1 MLVAVGHVVAALVA
15 VAALVV
21 KLGALLRDP
30 KDQKIWAS
38 VAICLGC
45 GLAVTVGWAPVHSAV
60 DQFTRVP
67 NLAKLAEHG
76 SALLTA
82 TAIQFLFLHLGDP
95 QRARR
100 QIRRRLVLLAVV
112 FTVMATMFWAADFPT
127 SEPLHFADRY
137 GDLPEVGVYMLAFLL
152 YLAVSVA
159 DILRMSL
166 GYARYAGTRLKVV
179 MRLLSAGAAFGGAYV
194 GHKAFFIALKLADG
208 SAPWSEPVVSQT
220 LVTLSV
226 SFTCSSF
233 VLSTIWKFV
242 DDLRVWP
249 RRSEAYRQLHALW
262 YLLYQAVPTIALQPP
277 RRPERARG
285 VAWGAGQRLYRRCV
299 EIGDG
304 LQATGQ
310 LDPRRKAAARRRAIE
325 AGWDQDRAVA
335 AGEAAAILSAVHRQ
349 RQEPLVRPE
358 TGAGL
363 EQRPPLIE
371 RMDVD
376 AEARRL
382 GMISAALQEPFV
394 RAAAAEAVDSGTEV
408 HQSRATSAGS
418 GGRRD
423 PGLPGVAAAQVGHRD
438 GLAGLDRPQGTDERL
453 KRVDTLT
460 GHLRDDVPGPQ
471 TGGGRRTV
479 FVDVADQDTPVGA
492 GIQRP
497 GDLRGQA
504 RHRDPEVRLGDPA
517 VVEEVVGDVQGGG
530 GGDREAD

>member
-285 VAWGAGQRLYRRCV
+285 VAWAPASGCT
-299 EIGDG
+299 GDAWKSVMDCRP
-304 LQATGQ
+304 QANWT
-310 LDPRRKAAARRRAIE
+310 RA
-325 AGWDQDRAVA
+325 
-335 AGEAAAILSAVHRQ
+335 
-349 RQEPLVRPE
+349 
-358 TGAGL
+358 
-363 EQRPPLIE
+363 
-371 RMDVD
+371 
-376 AEARRL
+376 
-382 GMISAALQEPFV
+382 
-394 RAAAAEAVDSGTEV
+394 
-408 HQSRATSAGS
+408 
-418 GGRRD
+418 GRR
-423 PGLPGVAAAQVGHRD
+423 
-438 GLAGLDRPQGTDERL
+438 
-453 KRVDTLT
+453 
-460 GHLRDDVPGPQ
+460 
-471 TGGGRRTV
+471 
-479 FVDVADQDTPVGA
+479 
-492 GIQRP
+492 RP
-497 GDLRGQA
+497 GDAPSRRAGTRTGRSRPAKRRPSCPRCTASGRNHSFALRLVPA
-504 RHRDPEVRLGDPA
+504 WSSVR
-517 VVEEVVGDVQGGG
+517 
-530 GGDREAD
+530 R